1 MADLLRCL
9 AGNLFSLVPC
19 DPAWRTSVVVGMAD
33 GIRADRAFD
42 RLPILADALEEA
54 GCDDARVLAHCRD
67 DAHHARGCWV
77 VDLILRRHA
86 QRPASD
92 QASIA
97 FPVLYPPSQPVEIWL
112 EPRTPQAE
120 SAAPWWNRIPG
131 IRRLWGGRR

>member
-1 MADLLRCL
+1 
-9 AGNLFSLVPC
+9 
-19 DPAWRTSVVVGMAD
+19 MAD
-33 GIRADRAFD
+33 GIHADRAFD

-77 VDLILRRHA
+77 VDLILR
-86 QRPASD
+86 QRYGLPASER
-92 QASIA
+92 ATFA
-97 FPVLYPPSQPVEIWL
+97 FPIFPPRSQPVEIRL
-112 EPRTPQAE
+112 EPRALRAE